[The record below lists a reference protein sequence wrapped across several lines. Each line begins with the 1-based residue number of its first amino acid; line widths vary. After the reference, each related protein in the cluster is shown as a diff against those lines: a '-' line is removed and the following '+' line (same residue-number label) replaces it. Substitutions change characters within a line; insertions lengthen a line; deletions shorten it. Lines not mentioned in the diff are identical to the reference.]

1 MSTDAPY
8 PEVPEP
14 VLDQMVDLLF
24 QDSNPYGFKS
34 ILYPG
39 CGKGETID
47 AVQRYCTQKSTYE
60 MPKGYAFEKN
70 EELLEEAKERF
81 SEDPVEFYQQD
92 FLSNLSEL
100 PVAEFD
106 FILSN
111 PPTVPWEALSAEK
124 RADYAQ
130 RFTTITEG
138 QTTVPSDLMFLEQAL
153 GLLGTDGE
161 LVFLMPETD
170 IVAENGEFLNRQ
182 LGTHNI
188 TGVETLDPD
197 TEFPEAAI
205 PHVIVGFSNSSV
217 REAAPLPFDAIEHE
231 AKLPEI
237 FEITASDLMT
247 SPVDTIPYETAAA
260 TAYIDLIKNDYD
272 ATVVVDSAGTPR
284 GYLSRAMLHTRT
296 EGTAGEV
303 AAEFT
308 SDVLLAPETSV
319 ETMLSRLNKN
329 RFQFIGTP
337 ENIRGILTRFNLNEM
352 RLYLHL
358 FTKIAKLE
366 YGLRAAIREVD
377 EWESQT
383 ETTIS
388 STAKRHLVQDQ
399 LSLATLG
406 ELIDI
411 AEDTGATPNPEL
423 DCELDDIDD
432 LRNDVSHYN
441 PLVYTMASES
451 SGQHERTVI
460 QLHQQY
466 EFLDACITL
475 LDTEE

>member
-1 MSTDAPY
+1 
-8 PEVPEP
+8 
-14 VLDQMVDLLF
+14 
-24 QDSNPYGFKS
+24 
-34 ILYPG
+34 
-39 CGKGETID
+39 
-47 AVQRYCTQKSTYE
+47 
-60 MPKGYAFEKN
+60 
-70 EELLEEAKERF
+70 
-81 SEDPVEFYQQD
+81 
-92 FLSNLSEL
+92 
-100 PVAEFD
+100 
-106 FILSN
+106 
-111 PPTVPWEALSAEK
+111 
-124 RADYAQ
+124 
-130 RFTTITEG
+130 
-138 QTTVPSDLMFLEQAL
+138 
-153 GLLGTDGE
+153 
-161 LVFLMPETD
+161 
-170 IVAENGEFLNRQ
+170 
-182 LGTHNI
+182 
-188 TGVETLDPD
+188 
-197 TEFPEAAI
+197 
-205 PHVIVGFSNSSV
+205 
-217 REAAPLPFDAIEHE
+217 
-231 AKLPEI
+231 
-237 FEITASDLMT
+237 
-247 SPVDTIPYETAAA
+247 
-260 TAYIDLIKNDYD
+260 
-272 ATVVVDSAGTPR
+272 
-284 GYLSRAMLHTRT
+284 
-296 EGTAGEV
+296 
-303 AAEFT
+303 
-308 SDVLLAPETSV
+308 
-319 ETMLSRLNKN
+319 MLSRLNKN